1 MKSWCHAKVDHH
13 FIASMEEVL
22 DLYQNGVGEGEV
34 LVCVDEQP
42 LTLHQDKYPNQPAVP
57 GHPARQD
64 YEYKRCGGCTLFMM
78 FAPGRKERHIQV
90 LEKKRMVDFARVM
103 QWLSQQCY
111 PDVARIHVVCDNL
124 NTHKPGSFY
133 KGLPVEQAAELRKK
147 IVFHYTPKH
156 ASWLNMAEIEL
167 SAATNQCIGSRRI
180 STQKQM
186 LDELTVWANQ
196 RNDLGIGV
204 DWSFTSAKA
213 RVKLKKLYD
222 QILMS

>member
-1 MKSWCHAKVDHH
+1 
-13 FIASMEEVL
+13 MEEVL
-22 DLYQNGVGEGEV
+22 ELYQDGVEGGEV

-42 LTLHQDKYPNQPAVP
+42 LTLHQDKYPSRPPAP

-78 FAPGRKERHIQV
+78 FAPGRKERHVRV
-90 LEKKRMVDFARVM
+90 LEKKRMVDFAEVM
-103 QWLSQQCY
+103 DWLSREVY
-111 PDVARIHVVCDNL
+111 PEASRIHVVCDNL
-124 NTHKPGSFY
+124 NTHNQGAFY
-133 KGLPVEQAAELRKK
+133 KGLDVERAAELRRR
-147 IVFHYTPKH
+147 IQFHYTPKH

-180 STQKQM
+180 STREQM
-186 LDELTVWANQ
+186 LDELTAWAHQ

-204 DWSFTSAKA
+204 DWTFTSAKA

-222 QILMS
+222 HLLLS